1 MLHLFVS
8 LRMNTRQEQAKQLF
22 ESGKSKTEIAQ
33 LLEVTRQT
41 IQRDLSNVTPNVT
54 HPENVTHSDQNV
66 TLDVTPKFKRYKKPG
81 QKYLSKQNIED
92 MVTANEA
99 KIKARKQRGETYNV
113 LDTEQAFKAG
123 RQQL

>member
-1 MLHLFVS
+1 
-8 LRMNTRQEQAKQLF
+8 MNTRQEQAIELYK
-22 ESGKSKTEIAQ
+22 SGKTMTEIAQ
-33 LLEVTRQT
+33 TLDVSRKT
-41 IQRDLSNVTPNVT
+41 IQRDLSNVPL
-54 HPENVTHSDQNV
+54 DQNV
-66 TLDVTPKFKRYKKPG
+66 PLNETNVPLDVTPNVPLKFKRYKKPG

-99 KIKARKQRGETYNV
+99 KIEARKEQGVTLNA